1 MEKYNGYSVPQ
12 YTRYGLFN
20 PFFLG
25 INDRR
30 LERPLS
36 DLAVR
41 RLLARIVRIVG
52 FVGLSC
58 TDGSGCLPAVNG
70 IDRMFS
76 SLNLRVNG

>member
-1 MEKYNGYSVPQ
+1 MD
-12 YTRYGLFN
+12 YGLFN

-30 LERPLS
+30 LERLHLDLS
-36 DLAVR
+36 VR
-41 RLLARIVRIVG
+41 RLLARIVRTVD

-58 TDGSGCLPAVNG
+58 TDGSSCLPKVNG

-76 SLNLRVNG
+76 FLYL